1 MKVVLEK
8 TFAMPGSADAA
19 WAVLQDID
27 AVTACMPGAKIT
39 ERLDAQ
45 HFKGTVSVKFGPAG
59 MAFRGD
65 VEVLA
70 LDAAGRTLRLVGKGT
85 DSTGSSGASMDLT
98 ARIEPVDGAASSLV
112 GTSEVSMSGKAAA
125 FGGRMM
131 ESVAD
136 QVLKQFAANFAARVQ
151 AVQALQAQ
159 APPPAP
165 PGPGDEPVPV
175 RTAAAASPAPPP
187 VPSPQLNAFA
197 LLWGGLRDW
206 LRSLF
211 GARRA

>member
-27 AVTACMPGAKIT
+27 AVAACMPGAKIT

-59 MAFRGD
+59 MAFRGE

-70 LDAAGRTLRLVGKGT
+70 LDAAGRALRLVGKGT

-98 ARIEPVDGAASSLV
+98 ARIEPIDATASSLV

-151 AVQALQAQ
+151 AVQVQ

-165 PGPGDEPVPV
+165 PGSCGQPVPV

-187 VPSPQLNAFA
+187 VPAPQLNAFA

-206 LRSLF
+206 ACSLF